1 MKNVRAL
8 LSLIVMMLLTAS
20 AYAHPGHGHHLD
32 APQGLMHY
40 LTSPVHL
47 VSILV
52 VLSLVVYVSYRKGL
66 LPFKPDERRHTK

>member
-20 AYAHPGHGHHLD
+20 AYAHPGHGHHQEV
-32 APQGLMHY
+32 PQGLMHY

-47 VSILV
+47 ISILV

-66 LPFKPDERRHTK
+66 LPFKPEERKQTK